1 MSNVTSLVLGD
12 VLMVQLLPRLPYRPA
27 RVVRRSLGDGGVVWL
42 DVAYVY
48 PALVSGQLRVHYA
61 TIESLHVRSMTE
73 AERVEHCEALL
84 LIDVMEA
91 GG

>member
-1 MSNVTSLVLGD
+1 MSNVTNLVPGD
-12 VLMVQLLPRLPYRPA
+12 VLMVQHIPGLPYHPA
-27 RVVRRSLGDGGVVWL
+27 RVVRRALGDGVWL

-48 PALVSGQLRVHYA
+48 PALVSGQLRVHYT
-61 TIESLHVRSMTE
+61 TIQSLHVRAMTE